1 LFNRATRIRR
11 VTDAARELADRL
23 AERTLELVDVHSVSR
38 EEEEILELVRTLVP
52 SPPLEL
58 AYDRDACLLYVT
70 PRREGRPLVVLAG
83 HVDTVPAQ
91 GNFPGSRDEEGVAGL
106 GASDMKGGVA
116 VMIELARWIVE
127 DEPELHADAA
137 FVIFGREEL
146 SMEDSPLPA
155 LFEAAERLR
164 EAQLA
169 VVLEPTDCAIH
180 AGSMGHLRALVVY
193 EGEAAH
199 SARPWTG
206 RNAIAEAMRGLAPLL
221 AHEPREVEIEGLQ
234 FTEVLSAT
242 QIHGGVATNVIPD
255 RVEVTLSFRYPPDRT
270 PEEAQQALDALLDGN
285 GRIEDSSNSPSGR
298 VVVDTPLVRRLRDAG
313 DFDVAPKQ
321 AWTPVAEFTARGID
335 AVNLGP
341 GHTRYAHT
349 RDERVSAGS
358 LVRVYTAL
366 QRFLRAD
373 P

>member
-1 LFNRATRIRR
+1 MTSEGQ
-11 VTDAARELADRL
+11 ELPERL
-23 AERTLELVDVHSVSR
+23 AQRTLQLVDVHSVSR
-38 EEEEILELVRTLVP
+38 EEQEIMDLVRTLVP
-52 SPPLEL
+52 SALEL
-58 AYDRDACLLYVT
+58 VYDRGECLLYAT

-91 GNFPGSRDEEGVAGL
+91 GNFPGRLEDDGVVGL

-116 VMIELARWIVE
+116 VMIELARWLAE
-127 DEPELHADAA
+127 EEPELHADVA
-137 FVIFGREEL
+137 FLFFGREEL
-146 SMEDSPLPA
+146 SMEESPLPA
-155 LFEAAERLR
+155 LFDAEEWLCD
-164 EAQLA
+164 ADLA

-180 AGSMGHLRALVVY
+180 AGCMGHLRALVVY

-206 RNAIAEAMRGLAPLL
+206 KNAIAEAVAGLAPVLR
-221 AHEPREVEIEGLQ
+221 HEPREVEIHGLP
-234 FTEVLSAT
+234 FTEVISAT

-270 PEEAQQALDALLDGN
+270 PEEAQVVLEAMLDGY
-285 GRIEDSSNSPSGR
+285 GRVEDSSNSPSGR

-313 DFDVAPKQ
+313 DFEIEPKQ
-321 AWTPVAEFTARGID
+321 AWTPVAEFTGRGVD

-341 GHTRYAHT
+341 GHTRYAHK
-349 RDERVSAGS
+349 RDERISTGS

-366 QRFLRAD
+366 ERFLRAD
-373 P
+373 GG